1 MSGEPRA
8 GRPGA
13 GARRSKGEDP
23 TVSPAGRGGTPR
35 ETDPR
40 ARARAIALRML
51 ALRARTEAQVR
62 ARLSRED
69 LGGHADET
77 VEWLRGL
84 GYLDDGAYAAARA
97 RTLLGRGGVGPRK
110 AEQKLVQAG
119 LPQTAAR
126 GAVRA
131 ALSGEEGTPPA
142 QAEREL
148 CRALAERRAR
158 RPLAE
163 LDARARARL
172 GRFLAGR
179 GFGGSAIAAVLG
191 LWSDGQS

>member
-1 MSGEPRA
+1 MRPRA
-8 GRPGA
+8 RRGA
-13 GARRSKGEDP
+13 AADL
-23 TVSPAGRGGTPR
+23 
-35 ETDPR
+35 DPR

-62 ARLSRED
+62 ARLARED
-69 LGGHADET
+69 LAAHADET
-77 VEWLRGL
+77 VTWLRGL
-84 GYLDDGAYAAARA
+84 GYLDDAAYASGRA
-97 RTLLGRGGVGPRK
+97 RTLLGRGGLGPRK

-119 LPQTAAR
+119 LPAAAAR
-126 GAVRA
+126 SAVRA
-131 ALSGEEGTPPA
+131 ALAGEEGATPA

-158 RPLAE
+158 RPLQE
-163 LDARARARL
+163 LDERARARL

-191 LWSDGQS
+191 IWSDGES